1 MTQVSERIKALRT
14 KMSEVGADWYYIT
27 SDDFHSSEYVADYFN
42 VREYYT
48 GFTGENAFLVL
59 GMNEAYMWADGR
71 FYIQAANEL
80 EGSGIELMK
89 MGLEGVPNVFE
100 FLCDNVKEG
109 QSLYFDGRTVPASMG
124 KKLKKKF
131 DEIGAKIN
139 CDLDLAGDLWE
150 NRSELPSEKIWI
162 LPDEV
167 TGESIDSKLERVRKE
182 IEKKDCTGFFLPK
195 LDDIMWLTNIRG
207 NDVAYNPVALSYV
220 FVTRD
225 SAFIFLQSTEVSGEV
240 EEYFAKHNVTI
251 RNYDEIISFLGNL
264 KKEDKILADENNINY
279 ASYHAITKN
288 ATLVNAY
295 NCTTDF
301 KAVKNETELANT
313 REITIL
319 DSVVLTKFMY
329 WLKKNVG
336 KVEMNEV
343 SVADKLDGMRA
354 EIEGFV
360 ELSFPTISGY
370 GPNAAM
376 MHYNATEES
385 HSDIKPEGLLLVD
398 SGGTYM
404 KGTTDVTRT
413 FVMGPISD
421 EVKLHFTK
429 VAVGML
435 ALADATFLYGCS
447 GKNVDILAR
456 MPLWEIGIDYK
467 CGTGHGVGYILN
479 VHEGPQRISSIFS
492 PGAREAALEAGMIVS
507 DEPGVYIEGS
517 HGIRTENCI
526 ECVKK
531 EKNADGQFMGFKHL
545 TFVPI
550 DLEAIDKKYMSETD
564 VKRLNEYHKD
574 VYEKLAPYFEG
585 EEKEWLAEVTRAI

>member
-1 MTQVSERIKALRT
+1 MTQVSERIRKLRE
-14 KMSEVGADWYYIT
+14 KMAEAGADWYYIT

-59 GMNEAYMWADGR
+59 SADTAAMWADGR

-89 MGLEGVPNVFE
+89 MGLEGVPNVFDY
-100 FLCDNVKEG
+100 LCDNVKAG
-109 QSLYFDGRTVPASMG
+109 QTLYFDGRTVPASMG
-124 KKLKKKF
+124 KKLQKKF
-131 DEIGAKIN
+131 DETGAKIN
-139 CDLDLAGDLWE
+139 CEMDLAGDLWE
-150 NRSELPSEKIWI
+150 NRPSLPSEKIWI
-162 LPDEV
+162 LSDEV
-167 TGESIDSKLERVRKE
+167 TGESIDSKISRVREKIKE
-182 IEKKDCTGFFLPK
+182 NKCTGFFLPK

-207 NDVAYNPVALSYV
+207 NDVSYNPVALSYV
-220 FVTRD
+220 FVGEKK
-225 SAFIFLQSTEVSGEV
+225 AYIFLQESEVTKEVSDYFEAHNIEIRDYHEV
-240 EEYFAKHNVTI
+240 
-251 RNYDEIISFLGNL
+251 ISFLGNL
-264 KKEDKILADENNINY
+264 AKEDRILVDENNINY
-279 ASYHAITKN
+279 ASYHAIGKN
-288 ATLVNAY
+288 ASMVNAY

-301 KAVKNETELANT
+301 KAVKNETELKNT

-329 WLKKNVG
+329 WLKQNIG
-336 KVEMNEV
+336 KIEISEV
-343 SVADKLDGMRA
+343 SAAEKLDKMR
-354 EIEGFV
+354 EEVEGFV

-370 GPNAAM
+370 GSNAAM

-385 HSDIKPEGLLLVD
+385 HSILKPEGMLLVD

-413 FVMGPISD
+413 FVLGPITD
-421 EVKLHFTK
+421 EMKLHFTK
-429 VAVGML
+429 VAAGML
-435 ALADATFLYGCS
+435 ALADATFFYGCS
-447 GKNVDILAR
+447 GKNLDILAR

-492 PGAREAALEAGMIVS
+492 PGAREAVMEAGMVVS

-550 DLEAIDKKYMSETD
+550 DLEAIDKKYMTETD
-564 VKRLNEYHKD
+564 LKRLNAYHKD
-574 VYEKLAPYFEG
+574 VYDKLEPYFEG
-585 EEKEWLAEVTRAI
+585 QEKEWLKEVTRAI